1 VDIPL
6 AVWKTAA
13 ASIHAALRAG
23 ARGGRMARAIW
34 SGSISFGMVSIPV
47 KLFGATES
55 KDISFN
61 LLHATCGTRLK
72 QLRWCP
78 TDEVEVP
85 WSETVRGYEYAKD
98 QYVTLT
104 DEDFEKL
111 PLPSR
116 HTIELTAFVKESEID
131 PVYYERSYY
140 LAPDERAE
148 KPYALLLQA
157 MEQKQLTAL
166 ATITIRKK
174 EQLCAIRPKSGAIVL
189 ETLYYPDEVRQPEV
203 DLDNTKV
210 SERELGMAFTLI
222 DLLRKPFEPEEYHDH
237 YREAL
242 AQLID
247 AKLEGREVV
256 KAPPAR
262 ETGVIDLADAL
273 RRSVEAAKKGGKAR
287 AAAKAPARRQTRAP
301 RRTRKVS

>member
-1 VDIPL
+1 
-6 AVWKTAA
+6 
-13 ASIHAALRAG
+13 
-23 ARGGRMARAIW
+23 MARAIW

-55 KDISFN
+55 KDISFH

-78 TDEVEVP
+78 PDEVEVP

-98 QYVTLT
+98 QYVILT
-104 DEDFEKL
+104 DEDFESL
-111 PLPSR
+111 PLPSK
-116 HTIELTAFVKESEID
+116 HTIDLTAFVKESEFD
-131 PVYYERSYY
+131 PVYYAKSYY

-148 KPYALLLQA
+148 KPYALLLKA
-157 MEQKQLTAL
+157 MEEKQLTAL

-174 EQLCAIRPKSGAIVL
+174 EQLCAIRPREGAIML

-203 DLDNTKV
+203 DLEGSKV
-210 SERELGMAFTLI
+210 NERELEMAFTLI

-256 KAPPAR
+256 KAPAAK
-262 ETGVIDLADAL
+262 ETKVIDLADAL
-273 RRSVEAAKKGGKAR
+273 RRSVEAAKKGGKSKAP
-287 AAAKAPARRQTRAP
+287 AKAPARRRTRAA

>member
-1 VDIPL
+1 
-6 AVWKTAA
+6 
-13 ASIHAALRAG
+13 
-23 ARGGRMARAIW
+23 MARAIW

-47 KLFGATES
+47 KLYGATES
-55 KDISFN
+55 KDISFH

-85 WSETVRGYEYAKD
+85 WSDTVRGYEYAKD

-104 DEDFEKL
+104 DQDFEQL

-116 HTIELTAFVKESEID
+116 HTIDLSAFVKEAEID
-131 PVYYERSYY
+131 PVYYEKSYY

-157 MEQKQLTAL
+157 MEKKGLTAL

-174 EQLCAIRPKSGAIVL
+174 EQLCAIRPKDGAIVL
-189 ETLYYPDEVRQPEV
+189 ETLYYPDEVRRPEV
-203 DLDNTKV
+203 DVEGTKV
-210 SERELGMAFTLI
+210 SERELDMAFTLI
-222 DLLRKPFEPEEYHDH
+222 ELLRKPFEPEEYHDH

-247 AKLEGREVV
+247 AKLEGRDVV

-262 ETGVIDLADAL
+262 ETKVIDLADAL

-287 AAAKAPARRQTRAP
+287 PASKAPARRRT

>member
-13 ASIHAALRAG
+13 ASVHAALRAG

-104 DEDFEKL
+104 DEDFEQL

-203 DLDNTKV
+203 DLDNTRV

-222 DLLRKPFEPEEYHDH
+222 ELLRKPFEPEEYHDH